1 MIEIRK
7 ILLLACFSLLIS
19 FHISAQESISFPD
32 GLEGWQTTW
41 SVGIS
46 GSQASYSN
54 WAQGGVNNIAAT
66 GRTNLTTVYHSG
78 KFSYGFMINARFG
91 KTKVQ
96 NEGVRKID
104 DRLLI
109 KNRFLYDLGDDDS
122 EFKLFGNIRIRTQFD
137 EGFNYGGGPDGTDLK
152 ISSFMAPAY
161 FTQDAGLAYIPG
173 ELFSVEMGLGLQQ
186 TFVRDVNLSTIYGLP
201 EGDRFRSEAGFTFGS
216 GLKTGI
222 ATNLTYTSSL
232 NTFTSFNKSIK
243 STNVYFSN
251 TLTGKINDFL
261 NASLSLDF
269 AYNDDFSSELQVAQV
284 LSLGIVFTIR

>member
-1 MIEIRK
+1 MIRIKK
-7 ILLLACFSLLIS
+7 IVLLTCFSLLITLNLT
-19 FHISAQESISFPD
+19 AQETISFPD
-32 GLEGWQTTW
+32 DLEGWQSTW
-41 SVGIS
+41 SVGIN

-66 GRTNLTTVYHSG
+66 GRTNFTTVYHSG

-91 KTKVQ
+91 KTKIQ

-109 KNRFLYDLGDDDS
+109 KNRFLYDLGNDDS
-122 EFKLFGNIRIRTQFD
+122 EFKLFGNIRLRTQFD
-137 EGFNYGGGPDGTDLK
+137 DGFNYGGGPDGSDLK
-152 ISSFMAPAY
+152 ISSFMSPAY
-161 FTQDAGLAYIPG
+161 FTQDAGLAYIPD
-173 ELFSVEMGLGLQQ
+173 ETFSVEMGLGLQQ
-186 TFVRDVNLSTIYGLP
+186 TFVRDVELSTIYGLP

-216 GLKTGI
+216 SLKTGI
-222 ATNLTYTSSL
+222 ATNLLYTSSL
-232 NTFTSFNKSIK
+232 STFTNFNKSVK
-243 STNVYFSN
+243 STDVHFSN

-269 AYNDDFSSELQVAQV
+269 VYDDDFSSELQVAQV